1 MLTSGYPSEASLAV
15 ASAAY
20 GVGAT
25 HDAFHMDQGM
35 GHSVHHAS
43 CQQHQEGML
52 PCAISLMRVVP
63 SYSFIKLLCLLS
75 GDCLLR
81 FLALRLLMGAV
92 PLTRTFPAYS
102 ANEVSTLSIIGS
114 LSAKLLT

>member
-1 MLTSGYPSEASLAV
+1 MLTSGYLSEVSLAV
-15 ASAAY
+15 ASPAY

-35 GHSVHHAS
+35 EHCVHHAF
-43 CQQHQEGML
+43 CQQHQGML
-52 PCAISLMRVVP
+52 PCVVSLMRVVP

-75 GDCLLR
+75 GDFLHFLVWRLLR
-81 FLALRLLMGAV
+81 GAV

-102 ANEVSTLSIIGS
+102 ASEVLTLSIIGS
-114 LSAKLLT
+114 LSARLLT

>member
-15 ASAAY
+15 ASPAY

-35 GHSVHHAS
+35 EHCVHHAS
-43 CQQHQEGML
+43 CQQHQGML
-52 PCAISLMRVVP
+52 PCVISLMRVVP

-75 GDCLLR
+75 GDFLLH
-81 FLALRLLMGAV
+81 FLDW
-92 PLTRTFPAYS
+92 
-102 ANEVSTLSIIGS
+102 
-114 LSAKLLT
+114 